1 METYAIITPPPSPLS
16 STHSSTNSTDLP
28 SFVDGNVTLDNGGV
42 LILDIGSESE
52 EECKIC
58 YQNLALARRS
68 CCDYATCTDCLRQ
81 YFASQVEMGSMRIEC
96 INIQCHFPVDPEEI
110 ASLLDSKLRD
120 IYFRLIQENNCN
132 LLAKTCP
139 SCSTMYTLKNS
150 QQLRT
155 MKKMVKK
162 DSTSSRVKC
171 DECQYY
177 WCFLCHAPWHQ
188 GLTCGQYRQGDRLLK
203 VWAKQLSQ
211 GQLNAQRCPK
221 CKTFIQK
228 SGGCDHMH
236 CNRCKTGFCYRCGE
250 PLRRLKFFGDHYSK
264 FSIFGC
270 KYRYKKESPIQ
281 RKAIRGAVFA
291 SKLFLAPVLGSL
303 IFCAGTLFVSV
314 AVAFLPF
321 YGVVTIYKRCCC

>member
-16 STHSSTNSTDLP
+16 STHSSTTDKTP
-28 SFVDGNVTLDNGGV
+28 TFVDGNVTLDKGGV

-58 YQNLALARRS
+58 YQNSILARRS
-68 CCDYATCTDCLRQ
+68 CCDYATCIDCLRQ

-96 INIQCHFPVDPEEI
+96 INIQCHSPIDPEEI

-162 DSTSSRVKC
+162 DTTSSR
-171 DECQYY
+171 
-177 WCFLCHAPWHQ
+177 
-188 GLTCGQYRQGDRLLK
+188 
-203 VWAKQLSQ
+203 
-211 GQLNAQRCPK
+211 
-221 CKTFIQK
+221 
-228 SGGCDHMH
+228 
-236 CNRCKTGFCYRCGE
+236 
-250 PLRRLKFFGDHYSK
+250 
-264 FSIFGC
+264 
-270 KYRYKKESPIQ
+270 
-281 RKAIRGAVFA
+281 
-291 SKLFLAPVLGSL
+291 
-303 IFCAGTLFVSV
+303 
-314 AVAFLPF
+314 
-321 YGVVTIYKRCCC
+321 